1 MFTHPQALVLAP
13 TRELACQI
21 QAVAQEFG
29 QVMGVRNACLYG
41 GILCVCS
48 SLGASKG
55 RQIGDLSRSPQI
67 VIATPGRL
75 LDLLQMGKTTLRGV
89 TYLVLDEADRMLDM
103 GFEKD
108 LRSILAQVRPDR
120 QMLMWSA
127 TWPKS
132 IQRLARDFL
141 SEHIKVSLFSI
152 QPI

>member
-1 MFTHPQALVLAP
+1 MLAP

-21 QAVAQEFG
+21 QAVAQEYG
-29 QVMGVRNACLYG
+29 QIMGVRNACLYG
-41 GILCVCS
+41 G
-48 SLGASKG
+48 ASKG
-55 RQIGDLSRSPQI
+55 QQIGDLSRAPQI

-75 LDLLQMGKTTLRGV
+75 LDLLKMGKTTLRTV

-108 LRSILAQVRPDR
+108 LREILAQVRPDR

-132 IQRLARDFL
+132 IQKLARDFL
-141 SEHIKVSLFSI
+141 AEHIKVRIHCIL
-152 QPI
+152 